1 MFHTR
6 RAKPATRISAR
17 IRRCTRRNASQN
29 AARAEV
35 SLIRESTMPPM
46 AVTEHDTRHL
56 LRAIELAERARGQ
69 TSPNPMV
76 GAVVVKA
83 GRVIGEG
90 ITHPPGQ
97 AHAERA
103 ALEDCTEDPAG
114 ATMYVSLEPCGH
126 HGRTP
131 PCTEAILG
139 ASIARVVIA
148 SDDPT
153 AKASGRG
160 PGILRD
166 EGVDVVWVDGEVAA
180 AARMQNQPFRKHA
193 RTGRPLVIF
202 KSAMTLDGKVATVT
216 GDSQWISGEASRARA
231 HRWRAESD
239 AVAVG
244 IGTALVDDPR
254 LTARIEGVARQPRRV
269 VFDSEARIPL
279 DSQLV
284 KEVADVPLIVVCSRA
299 AARTSVQALEAAGVD
314 VIVASGE
321 NEAARVEHALDEL
334 GARDIQSLL
343 LEGGPHLAGAFLEA
357 GEIDE
362 ARIFVAPLM
371 LGGAK
376 AKTAVEGMGVSEI
389 AGGARALAIEAER
402 LEDDVLIVAR
412 FKEW

>member
-1 MFHTR
+1 
-6 RAKPATRISAR
+6 
-17 IRRCTRRNASQN
+17 
-29 AARAEV
+29 
-35 SLIRESTMPPM
+35 MPPM

-90 ITHPPGQ
+90 ITQPPGQ

-103 ALEDCTEDPAG
+103 ALEDCSEDPAG

-131 PCTEAILG
+131 PCTEAILD

-153 AKASGRG
+153 RKASGRG

-180 AARMQNQPFRKHA
+180 AARLQNQPFRKHA

-202 KSAMTLDGKVATVT
+202 KSAMTLDGKVATAT
-216 GDSQWISGEASRARA
+216 GDSQWISGEVSRARA

-244 IGTALVDDPR
+244 IGTALMDDPR

-269 VFDSEARIPL
+269 VFDSEARLPL
-279 DSQLV
+279 TSQLV
-284 KEVADVPLIVVCSRA
+284 RGVADVPVTVVCSRA
-299 AARTSVQALEAAGVD
+299 AARTSVQGLESAGVD
-314 VIVASGE
+314 VIVATGQ
-321 NEAARVEHALDEL
+321 NERARVENALDEL
-334 GARDIQSLL
+334 GTREVQSLL

-362 ARIFVAPLM
+362 ARMFIAPLM
-371 LGGAK
+371 TGGRE
-376 AKTAVEGMGVSEI
+376 AKTAVEGMGIEQI
-389 AGGARALAIEAER
+389 ASAPRALHVEIDR
-402 LEDDVLIVAR
+402 LEDDVLVIAR
-412 FKEW
+412 LKEW